1 MRLRELLMEEG
12 KNIIS
17 MIIESE
23 DMTYSSS
30 NISKL
35 DLIPVGVG
43 NYTLVLNEVIFDFS
57 DEDLDKEGILKNRI
71 LYFELEKAKIE
82 VGMRNI

>member
-12 KNIIS
+12 QNIIS

-57 DEDLDKEGILKNRI
+57 DEDLDKEGILKNGVY
-71 LYFELEKAKIE
+71 YFDLGKAKIE
-82 VGMRNI
+82 VVLR

>member
-57 DEDLDKEGILKNRI
+57 DEDLDKEGILKNGI
-71 LYFELEKAKIE
+71 LYFDLGKAKIE
-82 VGMRNI
+82 VGMRY

>member
-57 DEDLDKEGILKNRI
+57 DEDLDKEGILKNGI
-71 LYFELEKAKIE
+71 LYFELEKAKIG
-82 VGMRNI
+82 VGMR

>member
-1 MRLRELLMEEG
+1 MRLRDLLMEEG

-57 DEDLDKEGILKNRI
+57 DEDLDKEGILKNGI

-82 VGMRNI
+82 VEMR

>member
-57 DEDLDKEGILKNRI
+57 DEDLDKEGILKKGI

-82 VGMRNI
+82 VGMR